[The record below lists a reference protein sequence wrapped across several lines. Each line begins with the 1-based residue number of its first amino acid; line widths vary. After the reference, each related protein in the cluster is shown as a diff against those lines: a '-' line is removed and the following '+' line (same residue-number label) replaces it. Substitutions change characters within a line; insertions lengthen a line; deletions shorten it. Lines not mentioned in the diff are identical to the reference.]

1 MVQTLQEYVNWLDEK
16 DLNWPEPPNLIP
28 TKATPYIK
36 PLEGIK
42 AVSWDIYGTILRI
55 SGGDLLTNFPDET
68 QKLVACDKIVN
79 EFNMWQ
85 SMTRKPGP
93 PGEQI
98 LLQFDNIHHDLKL
111 TSSQSRGDISEV
123 DSSAIWNK
131 ILGMLAHKGYG
142 YDVDFYGD
150 VDELSDK
157 MAYYFHANVQ
167 GVAANPNALKTMLTI
182 SRSPMLQSLL
192 SNAQAFT
199 LVQLLR
205 ALKQQGTLP
214 PLGKLIDLRYMTLSF
229 QARARKPSA
238 SLYREAL
245 EKYSE
250 AGIQPEEI
258 LHVGSRVED
267 DLAIAKKAG
276 MKTVLFAGD
285 RNSLKATKNEMK
297 DPEVRP
303 DRLITELSQLIE
315 ILGI

>member
-1 MVQTLQEYVNWLDEK
+1 MVQTLQEYVSWLDEK

-214 PLGKLIDLRYMTLSF
+214 PLGKLIDLRYMTL
-229 QARARKPSA
+229 
-238 SLYREAL
+238 
-245 EKYSE
+245 
-250 AGIQPEEI
+250 
-258 LHVGSRVED
+258 
-267 DLAIAKKAG
+267 
-276 MKTVLFAGD
+276 
-285 RNSLKATKNEMK
+285 
-297 DPEVRP
+297 
-303 DRLITELSQLIE
+303 
-315 ILGI
+315 